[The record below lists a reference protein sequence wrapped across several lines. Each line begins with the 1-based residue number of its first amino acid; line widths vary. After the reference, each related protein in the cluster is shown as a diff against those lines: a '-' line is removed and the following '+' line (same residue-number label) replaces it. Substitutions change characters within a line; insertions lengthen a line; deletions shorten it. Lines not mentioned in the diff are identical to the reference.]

1 MAETLG
7 GVNLIST
14 AQSRTF
20 DGEINY
26 VRRKRWGVAEPLGY
40 TGRIRTEMGIDPLT
54 HNLHCYLGSTTMAA
68 IKALAD
74 AGVAVVWVYTDG
86 DIGVTTQT
94 VLIVR
99 FSAKKNAAVKG
110 ATRWDCEIELEE
122 QP

>member
-40 TGRIRTEMGIDPLT
+40 TGRIRTEMGVDPLT
-54 HNLHCYLGSTTMAA
+54 HRLRRWLDAA
-68 IKALAD
+68 TYASVKTIAD
-74 AGVAVVWVYTDG
+74 AGVAVAWVYTEG
-86 DIGVTTQT
+86 DMGITSQT
-94 VLIVR
+94 VLVVE
-99 FSAKKNAAVKG
+99 FSAKKNRAVRG
-110 ATRWDCEIELEE
+110 TTRWDCELVLEE

>member
-1 MAETLG
+1 MAHTLG
-7 GVNLIST
+7 GVSFATT
-14 AQSRTF
+14 AGQNPF
-20 DGEINY
+20 DGEVNY
-26 VRRKRWGVAEPLGY
+26 VREKRWSVGEPLGY